1 MTTRKVSVAGGNAS
15 DSEAEQIETLGDA
28 PTSPRTEATLG
39 QPAQEPLKAGDD
51 GKKKKKNRKWSLV
64 RSTHGEETQGKKRR
78 SLIRSVFTTKT
89 MLEHKQASAQE
100 RARATLFELCIYI
113 VFVIITCILA
123 FGMTTPTH
131 YYYTKGLENLFVH
144 NKFTDAADVSNT
156 YTSIASASQVWDWMD
171 GSLIPGLFPTHYYN
185 GEPLPVNPGKLLE
198 DSELLGAPRIRQL
211 KVTNHS
217 CNVPEAF
224 DDIIFDCY
232 AAYAQ
237 SNEDRA
243 QQIPATGYGIP
254 LLNATNDAWSYRTAD
269 ELDHSNYEGQLDTY
283 GGGGFAIDL
292 PRNFS
297 SAKAIV
303 KNLKDMRWVT
313 EGSRVIFV
321 DYAVYNANVNLFNI
335 GKFII
340 ELPATG
346 GVVTTYRLL
355 TLKFIRYVTAFD
367 YFILA
372 CEFLFVCFILKFTID
387 EVLEIRELGWS
398 YLTRPWDLL
407 DLLILA
413 ISYTAFIFNVIRYF
427 FIKDKLQSTIDEPN
441 TYANFD
447 EFAYWQWTYNT
458 MVAVCVFFIWIK
470 IFKYLNFNRTMT
482 LMSNTLSR
490 CAGDILGY
498 TVMFFIVFFA
508 YAQFGYL
515 VFGPTTFGFHTFPD
529 SLYSLFRIILGD
541 FDFYGLIRANR
552 VVGPIFFVTYVFVV
566 FFILVNVFLA
576 IINDSYIDAK
586 ADIDENPDAAH
597 TEIADYLYEVF
608 ANIWATITFKKYRKG
623 GKKDAKKDD
632 EEDGNEGA
640 GDASSKK
647 KSKDFPTD
655 GTGGDGLGGEDDDEF
670 GADGQALTRA
680 MTKIKAANA
689 LSDPSRRK
697 GSAMRRMSK
706 DILTINNDLKE
717 QLSEEMNERMSLMEE
732 RIGSIAKNVDAL
744 LVAMENIQI
753 RMSKSNARVTLDPVS
768 SDDEDSTAE
777 A

>member
-1 MTTRKVSVAGGNAS
+1 MSTRKVAVAGGNAS
-15 DSEAEQIETLGDA
+15 DSEDQIETLGDA
-28 PTSPRTEATLG
+28 PSSPRTEASLG
-39 QPAQEPLKAGDD
+39 DASPSESD
-51 GKKKKKNRKWSLV
+51 GKKKKKGRKWSLV
-64 RSTHGEETQGKKRR
+64 RSAHNDGVETKKRR

-89 MLEHKQASAQE
+89 MLEHKQASAEE
-100 RARATLFELCIYI
+100 RARATLFELCFYI
-113 VFVIITCILA
+113 IFVIITCILA

-144 NKFTDAADVSNT
+144 NKFVDSADVSNT
-156 YTSIASASQVWDWMD
+156 YTSISSASQVWDWMD

-185 GEPLPVNPGKLLE
+185 GEPLPTNPGKLLE

-211 KVTNHS
+211 KVTNDS
-217 CNVPEAF
+217 CSVPAAF

-237 SNEDRA
+237 SKEDRA
-243 QQIPATGYGIP
+243 QQIPATGQGIA
-254 LLNATNDAWSYRTAD
+254 LNNATNDAWSYRSAD
-269 ELDHSNYEGQLDTY
+269 ELEHSNYEGQIDTY
-283 GGGGFAIDL
+283 SGGGFAIDL

-303 KNLKDMRWVT
+303 ANLKNMRWVT

-355 TLKFIRYVTAFD
+355 TLKFIRYVTTFD

-372 CEFLFVCFILKFTID
+372 CEFLFVCFIIKFTID
-387 EVLEIRELGWS
+387 EVLEIRTLGWS

-407 DLLILA
+407 DMLILL

-427 FIKDKLQSTIDEPN
+427 FIKDKLQATIDEPN

-586 ADIDENPDAAH
+586 ADMDDNPDEAH
-597 TEIADYLYEVF
+597 KEIADYLYSVF
-608 ANIWATITFKKYRKG
+608 ANIWATITFKKYRKRN
-623 GKKDAKKDD
+623 KKDGAEGSD
-632 EEDGNEGA
+632 EGA
-640 GDASSKK
+640 AEAAGSKK
-647 KSKDFPTD
+647 ATEQKNVQFPTD
-655 GTGGDGLGGEDDDEF
+655 GNGDDGLADLDEEDDEVDEN
-670 GADGQALTRA
+670 GEKLGRA
-680 MTKIKAANA
+680 MDKIKAANA
-689 LSDPSRRK
+689 ISSAGRRK

-706 DILTINNDLKE
+706 DIMSINNDLKE
-717 QLSEEMNERMSLMEE
+717 QLSEEMNERMGLMEE

-753 RMSKSNARVTLDPVS
+753 RMSKSNARVSLDPVS
-768 SDDEDSTAE
+768 SDDEDSNTE